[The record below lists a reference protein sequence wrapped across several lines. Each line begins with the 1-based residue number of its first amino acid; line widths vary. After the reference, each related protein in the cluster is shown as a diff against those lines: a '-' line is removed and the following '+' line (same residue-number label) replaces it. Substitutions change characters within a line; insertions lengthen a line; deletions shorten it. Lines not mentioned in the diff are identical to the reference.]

1 LAQGKSARDS
11 LESSLRDKRNYNSL
25 RGTFQSPST
34 NAFKMSDEDYTFE
47 TGNAGSSLTYPA
59 EAGSLRKNGHCM
71 LKGNPCKIVEISV
84 SKTGK
89 HGHAKCHIVG
99 IDIFTNKKYEDLC
112 PSTHNMDVPNVQRTE
127 FQLLDIDRDA
137 GSVSVLLDNG
147 ETKDD
152 LNLPTDTAGNH
163 EDVANDLLAAFDEG
177 KSLLITVL
185 QAMDK
190 EKVVAFKELAA

>member
-1 LAQGKSARDS
+1 
-11 LESSLRDKRNYNSL
+11 
-25 RGTFQSPST
+25 
-34 NAFKMSDEDYTFE
+34 MSDEDYTFE
-47 TGNAGSSLTYPA
+47 KAAAGASLTYPA

-112 PSTHNMDVPNVQRTE
+112 PSTHNMDVPNVNRVE
-127 FQLLDIDRDA
+127 YQLLDIDTDA

-147 ETKDD
+147 DTKDD
-152 LNLPTDTAGNH
+152 LNLPKDSSGNY
-163 EDVANDLLAAFDEG
+163 EEEADKLLAAFEEG

-185 QAMDK
+185 VSMDK
-190 EKVVAFKELAA
+190 EKIVAFKEIQG